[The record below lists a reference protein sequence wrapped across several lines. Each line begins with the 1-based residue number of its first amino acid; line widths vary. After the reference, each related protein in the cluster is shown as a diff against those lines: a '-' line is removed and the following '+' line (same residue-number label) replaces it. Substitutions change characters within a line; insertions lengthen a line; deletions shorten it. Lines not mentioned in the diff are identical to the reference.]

1 MSFAAAPVLL
11 ALLVIPLLA
20 ALYVRN
26 QSGRRR
32 AAEAFAAPRMTPS
45 VAPSR
50 PGWRRHLPLLALA
63 LALVVLIFAAAR
75 PQRTEAVPVE
85 QASIMLM
92 TDVSGSMNATDVA
105 PTRLG
110 AARAAAERFLRSVPG
125 QVNVGVMAFDQVPT
139 VLQSPTRD
147 RAAAR
152 AALEAMTVHG
162 TTATGDA
169 IAAATRILARAPA
182 GGGRRPPAAIVLLSD
197 GKSTRGSDPVAAAR
211 AAGRAH
217 IPVYTV
223 ALGTASGTIRV
234 ARPGGGF
241 EVRRVPPDPQ
251 SLAQV
256 AQVSGGQAFT
266 AADAARL
273 KQVYERLGSQLGR
286 KRVKREL
293 TAGFAGGGLALL
305 LLGSALSLRWFGR
318 VI

>member
-11 ALLVIPLLA
+11 GLLVVPLLA
-20 ALYVRN
+20 AVYLRN
-26 QSGRRR
+26 QRGRRR

-45 VAPSR
+45 VAPTR
-50 PGWRRHLPLLALA
+50 PGWRRHAPLLALA
-63 LALVVLIFAAAR
+63 LALVVLIVAAAR

-105 PTRLG
+105 PTRL
-110 AARAAAERFLRSVPG
+110 AAALAAAERFLASVPR
-125 QVNVGVMAFDQVPT
+125 QVNVGVMEFNQLPS

-147 RAAAR
+147 RTAAR
-152 AALEAMTVHG
+152 AALERMKVHG

-169 IAAATRILARAPA
+169 IAAATQILTRAPA

-217 IPVYTV
+217 IRVYTV

-241 EVRRVPPDPQ
+241 EVRPVPPDPQ

-256 AQVSGGQAFT
+256 AQASGGQAFT

-286 KRVKREL
+286 KDVKREL